1 MPELPL
7 ELERQIFEL
16 AFKPNSRDIALKVTL
31 CLVARRVQVWI
42 DRIFYE
48 LVTISDEDR
57 GKRFLSLIQ
66 SNAKPP
72 DFFAV
77 VKTLCLT
84 YAVDDATACG
94 ILAACNRV
102 ESLACWVETDA
113 PQLPLLISQLPLHRL
128 SIRMDHFLR
137 IPFGAPPSSYL
148 SDLTHI
154 ELRRWDP
161 SHLSQLV
168 HLPRLTHVCLPSRD
182 YSQIRVGYTETV
194 CSSCP
199 RLQVLII
206 LCDSTIVDWVEATL
220 PLSAKADHRV
230 VVQAKLIREE
240 LREDW
245 EGSYFGRSDKWC
257 RAEATVAQ
265 RKSSVG
271 QK

>member
-7 ELERQIFEL
+7 ELERQILEL
-16 AFKPNSRDIALKVTL
+16 AFTPNSRDIALKVTL

-48 LVTISDEDR
+48 LVTIRDEDR

-72 DFFAV
+72 GFFAV

-84 YAVDDATACG
+84 YSVNGATACG

-102 ESLACWVETDA
+102 ESLACWVDTDA

-128 SIRMDHFLR
+128 STRMDHFLR

-148 SDLTHI
+148 SSLTHI
-154 ELRRWDP
+154 ELRRWDS
-161 SHLSQLV
+161 SHLSQLA
-168 HLPRLTHVCLPSRD
+168 HLPHLTHKRRMALGRVKESLP
-182 YSQIRVGYTETV
+182 
-194 CSSCP
+194 P
-199 RLQVLII
+199 
-206 LCDSTIVDWVEATL
+206 
-220 PLSAKADHRV
+220 SAKIDHRI
-230 VVQAKLIREE
+230 VVQDLFWGIV
-240 LREDW
+240 EDW
-245 EGSYFGRSDKWC
+245 EGLYLGRSDMWS
-257 RAEATVAQ
+257 RAEAAVAQ
-265 RKSSVG
+265 RKNSVG

>member
-1 MPELPL
+1 M
-7 ELERQIFEL
+7 QG
-16 AFKPNSRDIALKVTL
+16 
-31 CLVARRVQVWI
+31 RRI

-48 LVTISDEDR
+48 LVTIRDEDR
-57 GKRFLSLIQ
+57 GKKFLNLIQ

-72 DFFAV
+72 DFFAI

-84 YAVDDATACG
+84 YTVDGATACG
-94 ILAACNRV
+94 ILTACNRV
-102 ESLACWVETDA
+102 ESLACWVDTDA

-128 SIRMDHFLR
+128 STRMDHFLR

-148 SDLTHI
+148 SSLTHI
-154 ELRRWDP
+154 VLRHWDS
-161 SHLSQLV
+161 SHLSQLA
-168 HLPRLTHVCLPSRD
+168 HLPRLTHVCLPERD
-182 YSQIRVGYTETV
+182 HRPLREGCIETV

-206 LCDSTIVDWVEATL
+206 FCPWTLVGRVEEFLGPSAT
-220 PLSAKADHRV
+220 ADPRV
-230 VVQAKLIREE
+230 VVQAKLVWSKTIR
-240 LREDW
+240 DW
-245 EGSYFGRSDKWC
+245 ERPYFGRSDMWS

>member
-48 LVTISDEDR
+48 RVIIDDEDQ

-66 SNAKPP
+66 SNTKPP

-84 YAVDDATACG
+84 FFVEGATACG

-102 ESLACWVETDA
+102 ESLACWVDTDA
-113 PQLPLLISQLPLHRL
+113 PQLPLLISQLPLRRL
-128 SIRMDHFLR
+128 YTHIDHFLR
-137 IPFGAPPSSYL
+137 IPFSAPQSNNYL
-148 SDLTHI
+148 SSLTHI
-154 ELRRWDP
+154 ELNRWDT
-161 SHLSQLV
+161 SHLSQLA
-168 HLPRLTHVCLPSRD
+168 HLPHLTHVCLLKHDHGPLREEC
-182 YSQIRVGYTETV
+182 IETV

-199 RLQVLII
+199 LLQVLII
-206 LCDSTIVDWVEATL
+206 LCGRMAVGRVEESL
-220 PLSAKADHRV
+220 PPSAKTDHRI
-230 VVQAKLIREE
+230 VVQDQSRDIV
-240 LREDW
+240 EDW
-245 EGSYFGRSDKWC
+245 EGSYFGRSDTWS